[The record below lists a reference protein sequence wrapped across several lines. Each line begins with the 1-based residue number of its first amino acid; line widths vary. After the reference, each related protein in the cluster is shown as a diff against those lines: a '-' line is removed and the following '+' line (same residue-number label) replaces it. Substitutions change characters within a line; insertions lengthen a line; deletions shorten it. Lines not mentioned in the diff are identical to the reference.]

1 MEGGCIGKW
10 GQANLREVDLGGL
23 RQCNASLHPL
33 PGGQQSVFF
42 IFKVG
47 DRRGGNPRPL
57 GEMRGGGTSGKGF
70 KKKPPVSAIIS
81 LIFGTPNLPPS

>member
-10 GQANLREVDLGGL
+10 GQVNLREVDLGGL
-23 RQCNASLHPL
+23 RQCNASLHL

-47 DRRGGNPRPL
+47 DPERGKPPPPGGNER
-57 GEMRGGGTSGKGF
+57 GGTSGKGL
-70 KKKPPVSAIIS
+70 KK
-81 LIFGTPNLPPS
+81 NLL